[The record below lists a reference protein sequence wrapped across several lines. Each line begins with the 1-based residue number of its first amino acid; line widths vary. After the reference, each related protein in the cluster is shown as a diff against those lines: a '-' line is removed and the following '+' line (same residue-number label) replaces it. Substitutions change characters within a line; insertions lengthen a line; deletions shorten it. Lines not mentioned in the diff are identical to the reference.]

1 MMLIATVIFTEGGL
15 MGKVSAYKPPSRIF
29 FSLNISQFG
38 DTIPDHSFALIDKL
52 CKING
57 DPISQK
63 SVLITFH
70 YFDVQKSHNSDNI
83 WK

>member
-1 MMLIATVIFTEGGL
+1 MMLIATVIFTGGRL
-15 MGKVSAYKPPSRIF
+15 MGKISAYKPPSRIF

-38 DTIPDHSFALIDKL
+38 DATSDHSYALIDKL
-52 CKING
+52 YKING
-57 DPISQK
+57 DLISQK

-70 YFDVQKSHNSDNI
+70 YFDAQKPHNSDNL